1 MAALQIATRM
11 PFNGR
16 TIEYGGK
23 EGGKEPCTCVAAF
36 SETQAVVWLFFACC
50 HREDSSVLRCAVYEE
65 KYRKMQYFAVLT
77 RHIWGRCMETAM

>member
-36 SETQAVVWLFFACC
+36 SETQAVFGLVFAIIGKILVCSA
-50 HREDSSVLRCAVYEE
+50 DISPN
-65 KYRKMQYFAVLT
+65 
-77 RHIWGRCMETAM
+77 